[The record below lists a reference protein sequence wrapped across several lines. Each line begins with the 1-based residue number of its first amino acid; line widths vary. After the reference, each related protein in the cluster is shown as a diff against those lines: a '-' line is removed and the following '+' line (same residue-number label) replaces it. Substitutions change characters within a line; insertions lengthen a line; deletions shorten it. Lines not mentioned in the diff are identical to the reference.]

1 MGVSAPG
8 QRAEQRRL
16 TQAVGDAAGGG
27 DDELAQAFLLGGVQV
42 RTAGGDADRGGL
54 GLPDAEDRRG
64 YAPHA
69 EVELLPV
76 DGVAEALDPGELGDQ
91 FLYRPGQ
98 DAGTVLYGTGAPCLT
113 WEASGVDGLY
123 LGVDVGTSAT
133 RVSLVRP
140 GGDVLVA
147 SAGYRTAR
155 GGNGRVEQDPAAW
168 SRALAAALR
177 RTARDG
183 ADLREVAAVGL
194 CGQTPTLVP
203 ADAAGRPV
211 RSALTWQDTR
221 ATAEAAE
228 LAARFG
234 DPEPL
239 IGTELPWAAA
249 NLPAK
254 LAWLARHEPDTV
266 RRTRWLLQPKDLIG
280 MALTGSPASDPWSSK
295 GICRVTD
302 GAPATEVLA
311 ACGWPEKACPPVAAA
326 WAWRGAV
333 TAAAARRFGLPSGI
347 PVCVGW
353 SDALAQTLAAGCF
366 SRGSGFVFSG
376 TSAIVGA
383 PVLDPALRAAGLF
396 SVPGSCAPAPLLYG
410 PTQSSGAS
418 VAWVARLLGC
428 RPGDVPAVAARA
440 SAGGG
445 LPAFVPYLSGER
457 APLWIAGVR
466 GLLIGLA
473 AEHGPAEIARAVL
486 TGTLLSARHVLDV
499 VEAATGG
506 RIQEIEFAGRGAGDP
521 AWEELALEA
530 LGARVRFH
538 SDPDLSARGAAMLA
552 AIMAGAGPGEAG
564 ARLGDTTR
572 TAVPSAAERARGKR
586 LSDRYRRASDAALAW
601 LETSGGGDADG

>member
-1 MGVSAPG
+1 MP
-8 QRAEQRRL
+8 
-16 TQAVGDAAGGG
+16 
-27 DDELAQAFLLGGVQV
+27 
-42 RTAGGDADRGGL
+42 
-54 GLPDAEDRRG
+54 
-64 YAPHA
+64 
-69 EVELLPV
+69 
-76 DGVAEALDPGELGDQ
+76 EA
-91 FLYRPGQ
+91 
-98 DAGTVLYGTGAPCLT
+98 
-113 WEASGVDGLY
+113 VDGLF

-140 GGDVLVA
+140 GGDARVA
-147 SAGYRTAR
+147 SAGYRTVR
-155 GGNGRVEQDPAAW
+155 SGGRRVEQDPAAW

-177 RTARDG
+177 RLARDG
-183 ADLREVAAVGL
+183 ADLREVTAVGL

-203 ADAAGRPV
+203 VDPAGRPV
-211 RSALTWQDTR
+211 RAALTWQDTR

-239 IGTELPWAAA
+239 IGTALPWSAA

-254 LAWLARHEPDTV
+254 LAWLARHEQDTV
-266 RRTRWLLQPKDLIG
+266 RHTRWLLQPKDVVG

-302 GAPATEVLA
+302 GAPAVAVLE
-311 ACGWPEKACPPVAAA
+311 ACGWPERACPPTAAA
-326 WAWRGAV
+326 WARRGTV
-333 TAAAARRFGLPSGI
+333 TAAAARRFGLPAGI
-347 PVCVGW
+347 GVCVGW

-366 SRGSGFVFSG
+366 ERGSGFVFSG

-383 PVLDPALRAAGLF
+383 PAADPGQRAAGLF
-396 SVPGSCAPAPLLYG
+396 SVPDTCAPVPLLYG

-428 RPGDVPAVAARA
+428 RPADVPALAARA
-440 SAGGG
+440 SADPDGLAGPGG

-457 APLWIAGVR
+457 APLWNADVR
-466 GLLIGLA
+466 GLLLGLA

-486 TGTLLSARHVLDV
+486 TGTLLSARHVLDA

-506 RIQEIEFAGRGAGDP
+506 RIAEIEFTGRGAGDP
-521 AWEELALEA
+521 AWQAIALET

-552 AIMAGAGPGEAG
+552 AIMAGAGAGEASS
-564 ARLGDTTR
+564 ALGGTTR
-572 TAVPSAAERARGKR
+572 MAAPSAAELDRGRR
-586 LSDRYRRASDAALAW
+586 LSGRYRRASDAALAW
-601 LETSGGGDADG
+601 LEAFRGDADG